1 MKQLM
6 MALLAV
12 LITVAVSA
20 PAEARHHYRHHHKT
34 TTTYSASSSDW
45 DSYRVAYANYERQMQ
60 TYRAEMG
67 HVVGGRPSG
76 CPHAYCGCGVSLKVF
91 GRIIPRLNLAANWF
105 SFPSASPGPGMVAVR
120 NHHVMYIEH
129 MDSNGNAV
137 VYDPNSGGHATRI
150 HTVSLRGYHIVNPHG
165 ARMARI

>member
-20 PAEARHHYRHHHKT
+20 PAEARHHHRHHHYRT
-34 TTTYSASSSDW
+34 TTTFSASRSQ
-45 DSYRVAYANYERQMQ
+45 YQANYAVYQRQM
-60 TYRAEMG
+60 AEYHAAVG

-76 CPHAYCGCGVSLKVF
+76 CPSAYCGCGVSLKVF
-91 GRIIPRLNLAANWF
+91 GRIIPRLNLASNWY

-120 NHHVMYIEH
+120 NHHVMLIEH

-165 ARMARI
+165 SRMARI